1 LQLLERAV
9 GLGGMRPW
17 ARLSSDELKKVQAP
31 TLLLAGDGDTHGG
44 PPVAALLA
52 DLIPGAVRET
62 VRGAGH
68 LPWLDDPD
76 GVAQR
81 LASFLANGS
90 RVELPEEASLELG

>member
-1 LQLLERAV
+1 MPF

-17 ARLSSDELKKVQAP
+17 ARLSSDELGKVRAP
-31 TLLLAGDGDTHGG
+31 TLLLAGEGDTHGG

-52 DLIPGAVRET
+52 ELIPGAVQET
-62 VRGAGH
+62 VAGAGH

-81 LASFLANGS
+81 LSAW
-90 RVELPEEASLELG
+90 R